1 MTLPQPLSSLLGQ
14 SATVTDSALL
24 LTCSHEPFFQTLFQL
39 KFTAKT
45 LNRQAKKAQKDENLE
60 KARLKK
66 ALQQGNTDGA
76 RIYAS
81 NAIRKKSEALNLLR
95 LSSRIDAVASRVET
109 AVTMRQVTGNMTS
122 VVRGMDKAMETMNLE
137 RISMV
142 MDKFEAQFTDLDVQT
157 SYMEDAMG
165 STTAVSTPQDQI
177 DLLMRQTA
185 EEANIEL
192 QQDLAAKDLAPVQ
205 DLVQKETL
213 KDEDDKLADRLRALR
228 PAV

>member
-1 MTLPQPLSSLLGQ
+1 MSNL
-14 SATVTDSALL
+14 
-24 LTCSHEPFFQTLFQL
+24 EKTLFQL
-39 KFTAKT
+39 KFTAKS
-45 LNRQAKKAQKDENLE
+45 LSRQAKKAQKDENAE
-60 KARLKK
+60 KSRLKK
-66 ALQQGNTDGA
+66 ALQQGNNDGA

-122 VVRGMDKAMETMNLE
+122 VVRGMDKAMESMNLE

-142 MDKFEAQFTDLDVQT
+142 MDKFETQFTDLDVQT
-157 SYMEDAMG
+157 SYMEDAMS

-177 DLLMRQTA
+177 EQLMRQTA
-185 EEANIEL
+185 EEANIEMQHDL
-192 QQDLAAKDLAPVQ
+192 ASKDLAAVPDLT
-205 DLVQKETL
+205 LKEKI

-228 PAV
+228 PAT

>member
-1 MTLPQPLSSLLGQ
+1 MSNL
-14 SATVTDSALL
+14 
-24 LTCSHEPFFQTLFQL
+24 EKTLFQL

-45 LNRQAKKAQKDENLE
+45 LSRQAKKAQKDENSE
-60 KARLKK
+60 KLRLKK
-66 ALQQGNTDGA
+66 ALQQGNNDGA

-122 VVRGMDKAMETMNLE
+122 VVRGMDKAMDSMNLE

-157 SYMEDAMG
+157 SYMEDAMS
-165 STTAVSTPQDQI
+165 STTATSTPQDQI
-177 DLLMRQTA
+177 DQLMRQTA

-192 QQDLAAKDLAPVQ
+192 QHDLAAKEIPSLADLSPKEKVQ
-205 DLVQKETL
+205 
-213 KDEDDKLADRLRALR
+213 DEDDKLADRLRALR
-228 PAV
+228 PAT